1 MKKLWKI
8 TLISTA
14 VSAIT
19 YFGLA
24 LVLTFLPEPTFAVA
38 PFPVAETAVPA
49 DFTPQQY
56 TMREG
61 ETLFAHQGV
70 NL

>member
-14 VSAIT
+14 VSAII

-24 LVLTFLPEPTFAVA
+24 LVLTFLPVPTFAVA
-38 PFPVAETAVPA
+38 PFPVAETAVM
-49 DFTPQQY
+49 PQK
-56 TMREG
+56 MMDKSNRPPNE
-61 ETLFAHQGV
+61 
-70 NL
+70 